1 MTLAPHEEQF
11 IRRKIWIISLGHRG
25 AARWA
30 RAHGLTANQWRH
42 VNSPDDLQGVRDA
55 QILWIGP
62 VWERHDFQRLCDIVD
77 DGVAAGRFV
86 VDRREIPSSGLKHH
100 GKTRT
105 EDNTENGG
113 QSRAAA

>member
-1 MTLAPHEEQF
+1 MTLTLAPHEEQF

-42 VNSPDDLQGVRDA
+42 VNIPDDLQGVRDA

-77 DGVAAGRFV
+77 DGVAAGDQHLSADLDHPPELYQF
-86 VDRREIPSSGLKHH
+86 RRE
-100 GKTRT
+100 
-105 EDNTENGG
+105 
-113 QSRAAA
+113 